1 MVTFDYGEGE
11 DIFLSALEKS
21 VPFSL
26 FHTDGKA
33 ILRLSAEPPKQ
44 GPVEFFWFY
53 WRNAHAAFLISS
65 EGGKRED
72 YVVLCFVDKKFTEE
86 FLAFLE
92 TFDEGRFFVEYRGGK
107 RFEVLEEERLVD
119 FVTEFAR
126 TVKGVKFKKG
136 IRGCPTCAR
145 FIDEW
150 QNRSV

>member
-1 MVTFDYGEGE
+1 
-11 DIFLSALEKS
+11 
-21 VPFSL
+21 
-26 FHTDGKA
+26 
-33 ILRLSAEPPKQ
+33 
-44 GPVEFFWFY
+44 
-53 WRNAHAAFLISS
+53 
-65 EGGKRED
+65 
-72 YVVLCFVDKKFTEE
+72 VLCFVDKKFTEE

-92 TFDEGRFFVEYRGGK
+92 AFDEGRFFVEYRGGK

-126 TVKGVKFKKG
+126 TVKGVEFKKG